1 LLSERESLLKERER
15 IAYESEI
22 MKDAL
27 RVAENKL
34 KEVNMEKS
42 KQLENTI
49 RHFE

>member
-1 LLSERESLLKERER
+1 
-15 IAYESEI
+15 

-27 RVAENKL
+27 KQAEAKL

-49 RHFE
+49 RHF